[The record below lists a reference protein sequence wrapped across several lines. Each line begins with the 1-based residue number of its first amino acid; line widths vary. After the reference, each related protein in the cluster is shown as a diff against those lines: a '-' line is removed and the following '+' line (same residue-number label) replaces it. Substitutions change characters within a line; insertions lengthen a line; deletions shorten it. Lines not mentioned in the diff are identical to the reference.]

1 MQLDDIKTHW
11 QNWASSF
18 GKDLRATT
26 KGRTAKMIE
35 CAAIGRV
42 IERASADRKRTLRV
56 LEVGCGNGFNC
67 SWIAGNYADTVV
79 SGVDYIPDMIDAAR
93 QRQADDGIDPARL
106 SYGVDDALTLATVAD
121 DFDVVFTNRCIINLN
136 TPELQRQAINR
147 LCDRVAP
154 GGYVMLIENS
164 YEARMRQDLLRQ
176 AVDLPTRPIDVFNTF
191 IHDGDIERILTGRG
205 FEVVSSQTISS
216 LHDVVLYILLP
227 MINGGKVDYDHPL
240 VEAAARLNIEM
251 SAALD
256 DSLGTIGQN
265 RNVVGRRLDQ

>member
-1 MQLDDIKTHW
+1 MQLDDIKQHW

-35 CAAIGRV
+35 CAAIGRT
-42 IERASADRKRTLRV
+42 IARAAKEAGRPLRV

-67 SWIAGNYADTVV
+67 SWVATSFPEATVT
-79 SGVDYIPDMIDAAR
+79 GVDYIPDMIEAAK
-93 QRQADDGIDPARL
+93 QRRADDGIDPARL
-106 SYGVDDALTLATVAD
+106 VYAVDDALKLANVEGS
-121 DFDVVFTNRCIINLN
+121 FDVVFTNRCIINLN
-136 TPELQRQAINR
+136 TPELQRGAIEK
-147 LCDRVAP
+147 LCERVAP

-164 YEARMRQDLLRQ
+164 LEARQRQDVLRG
-176 AVDLPTRPIDVFNTF
+176 AVDLPGRPIDVFNTF
-191 IHDGDIERILTGRG
+191 IADGTIEAILRGKG
-205 FEVVSSQTISS
+205 FEIATSETISS

-227 MINGGKVDYDHPL
+227 MINGGKVDYENPL

-251 SAALD
+251 SAAFD

-265 RNVVGRRLDQ
+265 RNVVGKRPGR